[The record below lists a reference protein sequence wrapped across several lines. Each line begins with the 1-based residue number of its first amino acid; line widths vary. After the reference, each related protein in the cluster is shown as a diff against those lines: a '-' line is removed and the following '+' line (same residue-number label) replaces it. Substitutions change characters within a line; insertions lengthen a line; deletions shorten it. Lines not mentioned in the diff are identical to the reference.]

1 MTPLRRSS
9 ATPFLVSVAPRVC
22 SCNLAAK
29 ELSSHKLPETAIAT
43 IEGYWNVYVGFFGD
57 QTMWLDFMVTDTR
70 DGKVI
75 WKNGRQQTEEDYAPK
90 GETSDTGTGH
100 RPSARPGQ
108 WIIGGRSAVW

>member
-1 MTPLRRSS
+1 MTSLRRSS

-22 SCNLAAK
+22 RCHMQAK
-29 ELSSHKLPETAIAT
+29 ELSVHKLPKAAVRT

-75 WKNGRQQTEEDYAPK
+75 WKNGRLLTEEDYAPT
-90 GETSDTGTGH
+90 GETGTSPRGTG
-100 RPSARPGQ
+100 RNVRLGEWVAGKRNAE
-108 WIIGGRSAVW
+108 W